1 MENATPAIYPAMI
14 AIMQSV
20 EAIKKEKTNKQGEG
34 FKYRGID
41 DVLNSLHSA
50 FALNGVIIMPEVIE
64 RTEVERRS
72 IKGNALYYAT
82 QRIRF
87 NFIAVDGS
95 STSSTVIGTA
105 MDSGDKAD
113 NKAMSVA
120 LKYALL
126 QAFLI
131 PTADMIDP
139 DSETHE
145 VRPSKPAM
153 NEAQMTKALA
163 RIAAGEMDVW
173 EKLTDALY
181 VTAEQ
186 EARIRA
192 AYEQIQTTKSN

>member
-1 MENATPAIYPAMI
+1 MI

-41 DVLNSLHSA
+41 DVMNSLHKA
-50 FALNGVIIMPEVIE
+50 FADYGVIIMPEVIE

-72 IKGNALYYAT
+72 TKGNALYYAT

-87 NFIAVDGS
+87 NFIATDGS
-95 STSSTVIGTA
+95 SVSSTVIGTA

-139 DSETHE
+139 DSESHE

-153 NEAQMTKALA
+153 SEAQMTKALA
-163 RIAAGEMDVW
+163 RIASGELDVW
-173 EKLTDALY
+173 ENITKSLFVTD
-181 VTAEQ
+181 EQ
-186 EARIRA
+186 EKRIRA
-192 AYEQIQTTKSN
+192 AYDQLYTSKTN